1 MSGELW
7 TFAIIMVIG
16 QFSPGPDMLL
26 LTRTALAEGLKA
38 GWLMVLG
45 IVSGLAFHATLAI
58 GGMAVILAQGGWLS
72 AGMRIAAACYL
83 LWLAWGLLRPQKGS
97 GEVVIP
103 KRSPFLRGLF
113 CNLLNPK
120 VLIFFAGVVA
130 PFLDGKHPD
139 WWPYALWGLIVGE
152 GLFFWC
158 LWVWLLQ
165 IESIRRGYQKAGR
178 VLDLLFALALTA
190 LAVNLLIEA
199 YASRLA

>member
-45 IVSGLAFHATLAI
+45 IVTGLALHATFAI
-58 GGMAVILAQGGWLS
+58 GGMAVILAQGGWIS
-72 AGMRIAAACYL
+72 WTMKFAAAAYL
-83 LWLAWGLLRPQKGS
+83 LWLAWGLLRPKVGS
-97 GEVVIP
+97 GEVVVP
-103 KRSPFLRGLF
+103 KRSPYLRGLF

-120 VLIFFAGVVA
+120 VLVFFAGVVA
-130 PFLDGKHPD
+130 PFLGPGNPE
-139 WWPYALWGLIVGE
+139 WWPFALWALIVGE

-165 IESIRRGYQKAGR
+165 IEAVRRGYRKAGR
-178 VLDLLFALALTA
+178 TLDLMFALALAA
-190 LAVNLLIEA
+190 LAVSLVLTD
-199 YASRLA
+199 